1 VACAGVAS
9 VSYVPVWCKSN
20 YSFLEGAS
28 HPEELVS
35 QAVFMGLPAIAVTDR
50 NGVYGLPRAHQRCV
64 ELDRRTKLL
73 CGCQLTLA
81 QGGEESHLLALVMT
95 LAGWKNLCRLL
106 TLGARRSEK
115 GENRVTLQEL
125 ALHHEGLLILWGGDG
140 STLYDDGETLWRKHG
155 DYLRAVFGDRVYAL
169 ITRHHLL
176 SQRRTE
182 PRALVR
188 AHRLGMK
195 VVAGREVL
203 YHKESRRRLQDVVTC
218 IRHGVS
224 LEQAGTTLKANSD
237 FYLLEGGRFEELF
250 SDLPEAVHRTLE
262 VAGRCEFQLSDLH
275 YRYPDEPLP
284 EGRTSA
290 QWLRELAFTG
300 AERRYPE
307 GVSRAVTEQLEKEL
321 HLIEKLDYVG
331 YFLTMYEIVRFC
343 RENDILC
350 QGRGSAAN
358 SVVCFCLGVTAVD
371 PIKLGLLF
379 ERFISEERAEPPDI
393 DLDITH
399 QRREEVIAWVYQRYG
414 RDKAAMV
421 CNVVRYRPRSAVRE
435 IGKVLRVEVPVIERL
450 ARLLTGFSA
459 SLEDQILEAAGV
471 PLDSPLYRTLLELV
485 NEILDFPRHL
495 SIHPGGFLLGGDP
508 VCELVPI
515 ENATMDGRTVIQ
527 WDKYDVENLGLF
539 KVDLLGL
546 GALSHLQRGFQLLQN
561 HRGICLS
568 MATLPVDDPATFAML
583 STGDSVGVFQI
594 ESRAQMAMLPS
605 MRPRC
610 FYDLVIQVAIV
621 RPGPITGGMVNP
633 YLRRRSGEEEISY
646 PHPSLIPVL
655 EKTLGV
661 PLFQEQVMKLA
672 VVAADYTPGE
682 ADRLRRDMAA
692 WQSHGKLE
700 RHRERLIQRMVAKGI
715 EPEFA
720 ERVFAQIKGFGE
732 YGFPESHAA
741 SFALITY
748 ATSYLRCHYP
758 AEFTCSVLNSL
769 PMGFYSAS
777 TLLEDARRKGVQVL
791 GFCVERSEWECTL
804 EPVKEGGSF
813 AGDQL
818 DLFAEEKPSFSAE
831 ERLGFSGEGQ
841 ELSTEERL
849 GLCAEERP
857 FPFAIRLGL
866 KFLKGLS
873 EACALRIVENRS
885 YRSTRDL
892 AVRAGLDRKA
902 LEVLSSGGALACFG
916 RSRRTELWATDDHLA
931 ARRHPLLRH
940 LEEPSRGF
948 EELSK
953 NEQVVWDYETAGLSS
968 VGHPMENLRPLLSR
982 HGYPDAAAVQRTPH
996 GRWTKYAGM
1005 VICRQRPATAKG
1017 TVFFTMEDETGF
1029 VNVIVWPKVFE
1040 EHFVIARSTG
1050 FLGVEGQVQN
1060 ARGVVHLVAKKLY
1073 RPQLNAPVEVG
1084 SRNFH

>member
-1 VACAGVAS
+1 M
-9 VSYVPVWCKSN
+9 SYVPLWCKSN

-28 HPEELVS
+28 HPEELVA
-35 QAVFMGLPAIAVTDR
+35 QAAFHGLAAVAVTDR
-50 NGVYGLPRAHQRCV
+50 HGVYGLPRAHQRIL
-64 ELDRRTKLL
+64 ELESQLKLL
-73 CGCQLTLA
+73 CGAQVTLLEPESQLI
-81 QGGEESHLLALVMT
+81 LLVQNKG
-95 LAGWKNLCRLL
+95 GWKNLCRLL
-106 TLGARRSEK
+106 TRGARRSEK
-115 GENRVTLQEL
+115 GQNLITLSEL
-125 ALHHEGLLILWGGDG
+125 ANLNEGLLAVWGGER
-140 STLYDDGETLWRKHG
+140 STLYWDHEEHWREQGEVLKDT
-155 DYLRAVFGDRVYAL
+155 FGDRLYAQL
-169 ITRHHLL
+169 CRHRLA
-176 SQRRTE
+176 SEKRTE
-182 PRALVR
+182 PRAVVR
-188 AHRLGMK
+188 AQRLGISL
-195 VVAGREVL
+195 VAGREVL
-203 YHKESRRRLQDVVTC
+203 YHRTERRPLQDVLTS
-218 IRHGVS
+218 IRHGVC
-224 LEQAGTTLKANSD
+224 LEQAGRLLKPNSHYD
-237 FYLLEGGRFEELF
+237 LLPAEQFEELF
-250 SDLPEAVHRTLE
+250 GDHPEWVLRTHELSE
-262 VAGRCEFQLSDLH
+262 RCEFSLAELH

-284 EGRTSA
+284 EGKSSA
-290 QWLRELAFTG
+290 EWLRELAFGG
-300 AERRYPE
+300 AEKRYPE
-307 GVSRAVTEQLEKEL
+307 GVPASVTGQLEKEL
-321 HLIEKLDYVG
+321 HLITKLDYVG
-331 YFLTMYEIVRFC
+331 YFLTMYEIVRYC

-399 QRREEVIAWVYQRYG
+399 QRREEVIAWVYERYG
-414 RDKAAMV
+414 REKAAMV

-435 IGKVLRVEVPVIERL
+435 VGKALKVEVPVIERL
-450 ARLLTGFSA
+450 ARLLTGFSPD
-459 SLEDQILEAAGV
+459 LEEQILEAAEV
-471 PLDSPLYRTLLELV
+471 SKEAPIYRHLLRLV

-546 GALSHLQRGFQLLQN
+546 GALSHLHRGFELLRS
-561 HRGICLS
+561 HYGVELS

-583 STGDSVGVFQI
+583 GTGDSVGVFQI

-605 MRPRC
+605 MQPRC

-633 YLRRRSGEEEISY
+633 YLRRRSGEEEIDY

-672 VVAADYTPGE
+672 MVAADYTPGE
-682 ADRLRRDMAA
+682 ADQLRRDMAA

-700 RHRERLIQRMVAKGI
+700 RHRERLISRMIEKGI

-758 AEFTCSVLNSL
+758 AVFTCALLNSL

-791 GFCVERSEWECTL
+791 GFCAEESQWEC
-804 EPVKEGGSF
+804 G
-813 AGDQL
+813 
-818 DLFAEEKPSFSAE
+818 
-831 ERLGFSGEGQ
+831 LGLADG
-841 ELSTEERL
+841 RL
-849 GLCAEERP
+849 GLADGRMGLADGRMGAARWSGVPQGDEQLSLFEEVREQP
-857 FPFAIRLGL
+857 PVPYGGSHTRTEPALRLGL
-866 KFLKGLS
+866 KFLKGFR
-873 EACALRIVENRS
+873 EEWAQRIVERRPFKS
-885 YRSTRDL
+885 VRDL
-892 AVRAGLDRKA
+892 AVRAELDRKA
-902 LEVLSSGGALACFG
+902 LEILASSGALEVYG
-916 RSRRTELWATDDHLA
+916 RTRRADLWSTDDHLT
-931 ARRHPLLRH
+931 ARRHTLLQH
-940 LEEPSRGF
+940 LEEKGRDFPG
-948 EELSK
+948 LSK
-953 NEQVVWDYETAGLSS
+953 QERVVWDYESS
-968 VGHPMENLRPLLSR
+968 GMSATGHPLEGLRPWLTR
-982 HGYPDAAAVQRTPH
+982 AGFPDARTVSRTPH
-996 GRWTKYAGM
+996 GRYIKYAAL

-1017 TVFFTMEDETGF
+1017 TTFFTLEDETGF
-1029 VNVIVWPKVFE
+1029 VNVIVWPKVFQ
-1040 EHFVIARSTG
+1040 EHFVVARSSG
-1050 FLGVEGQVQN
+1050 FLAVEGKVQN
-1060 ARGVVHLVAKKLY
+1060 ARGVVHLVAQKMY
-1073 RPQLNAPVEVG
+1073 RPELNVPVEVG

>member
-1 VACAGVAS
+1 MVA
-9 VSYVPVWCKSN
+9 VSRYVPLYCKSN

-28 HPEELVS
+28 HPEELVT
-35 QAVFMGLPAIAVTDR
+35 QAVFQGLPALALTDR
-50 NGVYGLPRAHQRCV
+50 GGVYGLPRAHQRV
-64 ELDRRTKLL
+64 LELDNQVKLL
-73 CGCQLTLA
+73 CGSELWLQR
-81 QGGEESHLLALVMT
+81 GEVETNLLLLVQNK
-95 LAGWKNLCRLL
+95 AGWKNLCRLL
-106 TLGARRSEK
+106 TLGARRCEK
-115 GENRVTLQEL
+115 GVNRVLLSEVMQKS
-125 ALHHEGLLILWGGDG
+125 EGLLALWGGDA
-140 STLYDDGETLWRKHG
+140 SSLYSDCDELWRTQGEGLKQ
-155 DYLRAVFGDRVYAL
+155 AFGDRLYAL
-169 ITRHHLL
+169 LTRHHLS
-176 SQRRTE
+176 SQPRTE

-188 AHRLGMK
+188 AHRLGLK
-195 VVAGREVL
+195 AVAGREIL
-203 YHKESRRRLQDVVTC
+203 YHHPNRRRLQDVLTC
-218 IRHGVS
+218 IRHRVS
-224 LEQAGTTLKANSD
+224 LEQAGRILRPNNDFGLLSEQDFEDLYSD
-237 FYLLEGGRFEELF
+237 M
-250 SDLPEAVHRTLE
+250 PEALGRTLE
-262 VAGRCEFQLSDLH
+262 VAQRCEFSLGDLH

-284 EGRTSA
+284 QGMSSA
-290 QWLRELAFTG
+290 EWLRELAFSG
-300 AERRYPE
+300 AKQRYPE
-307 GVSRAVTEQLEKEL
+307 GVPESVVEQMEKEL
-321 HLIEKLDYVG
+321 HLIIKLDYVG
-331 YFLTMYEIVRFC
+331 YFLTMYEIVRYC

-399 QRREEVIAWVYQRYG
+399 QRREEVIRWVYQRYG
-414 RDKAAMV
+414 REKAAMV

-435 IGKVLRVEVPVIERL
+435 VGKVLQVEVPVIERL
-450 ARLLTGFSA
+450 ARLLTGFSS
-459 SLEDQILEAAGV
+459 SLEDLVVEGAGISTEA
-471 PLDSPLYRTLLELV
+471 PLYRTLLELV
-485 NEILDFPRHL
+485 NEILNFPRHL

-546 GALSHLQRGFQLLQN
+546 GALSHLHRGFALLRE
-561 HRGICLS
+561 HYGVHLS
-568 MATLPVDDPATFAML
+568 MASLPVNDPATFAML
-583 STGDSVGVFQI
+583 STGDSVGIFQI

-605 MRPRC
+605 MQPRC

-633 YLRRRSGEEEISY
+633 YLRRRSGEEEVEY
-646 PHPSLIPVL
+646 PHESLIPVL

-682 ADRLRRDMAA
+682 ADQLRRDMAA

-700 RHRERLIQRMVAKGI
+700 RHRERLIMRMIEKGI

-758 AEFTCSVLNSL
+758 AVFTCALLNSL

-777 TLLEDARRKGVQVL
+777 TLIEDARRKGVKVL
-791 GFCVERSEWECTL
+791 GFCVERSNWDCTL
-804 EPVKEGGSF
+804 GDAVQEQRYAERVEVRGGRLK
-813 AGDQL
+813 DCERQL
-818 DLFAEEKPSFSAE
+818 EFGVLHKSQEEAWDDA
-831 ERLGFSGEGQ
+831 RLSPEQ
-841 ELSTEERL
+841 THLRL
-849 GLCAEERP
+849 GLR
-857 FPFAIRLGL
+857 
-866 KFLKGLS
+866 FLKGLS
-873 EACALRIVENRS
+873 EDVAARIIAARPCRS
-885 YRSTRDL
+885 
-892 AVRAGLDRKA
+892 VRELTAQARLDRRS
-902 LEVLSSGGALACFG
+902 LEILASSGALDCYG
-916 RSRRTELWATDDHLA
+916 RNRRTELWATDDHLE
-931 ARRHPLLRH
+931 ARRHPLFAH
-940 LEEPSRGF
+940 IEEAGRGF
-948 EELSK
+948 QDLSRS
-953 NEQVVWDYETAGLSS
+953 ERIVWDYESSGLSS
-968 VGHPMENLRPLLSR
+968 TGHPMENLRPQLTR
-982 HGYPDAAAVQRTPH
+982 CGYPDAVTIQRTPH
-996 GRWTKYAGM
+996 GRWTKYAAM

-1017 TVFFTMEDETGF
+1017 TVFFTLEDETGF

-1040 EHFVIARSTG
+1040 EHFVVARSTG
-1050 FLGVEGQVQN
+1050 FLGVEGQIQN

-1073 RPQLNAPVEVG
+1073 RPDLKAAVEVG